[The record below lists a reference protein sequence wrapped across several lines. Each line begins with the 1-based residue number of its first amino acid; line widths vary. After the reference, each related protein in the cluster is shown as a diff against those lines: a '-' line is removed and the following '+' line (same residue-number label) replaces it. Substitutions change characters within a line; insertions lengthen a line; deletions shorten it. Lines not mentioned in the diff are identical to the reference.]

1 MSDDE
6 EKKKRLNA
14 QLTNVDVDKS
24 GVAAAGRVNYTLP
37 LSKDSSIQAYADI
50 EARKRKGEKLGL
62 SAPTVGL
69 NYTKTFKSG
78 GKVRTASARADGIAK
93 RGKTKGSIV

>member
-1 MSDDE
+1 MSDED

-14 QLTNVDVDKS
+14 TLTNVDVDKNS
-24 GVAAAGRVNYTLP
+24 VSAAGRINYTLP
-37 LSKDSSIQAYADI
+37 ISNNSEIEAYADV

-62 SAPTVGL
+62 SAPMFGI
-69 NYTKTFKSG
+69 NYKRSFKSG
-78 GKVRTASARADGIAK
+78 GKVKTASSRADGIAK